1 MKIFDWKYRP
11 ASWNFQE
18 TELFFVKIGMLG
30 CNKKNVPKTF
40 LNPSLYF
47 AVVSSLESGKV
58 RVCESVKQIF
68 PLIFI
73 VDETGFYVSDIGS
86 YISYTFFGA
95 EWFSA

>member
-1 MKIFDWKYRP
+1 MR
-11 ASWNFQE
+11 
-18 TELFFVKIGMLG
+18 G

-47 AVVSSLESGKV
+47 AVVSFMEDRKV

-73 VDETGFYVSDIGS
+73 VFNVSGIGS
-86 YISYTFFGA
+86 YISYTFVGA